1 MKMNANKTNITSKT
15 AAVPN
20 ITVPIGTVRELAPSE
35 ILAAD
40 STDYLLGGALT
51 MRNGRIDKYLFDEGY
66 CQALKVPSNP
76 AKDRFVFYYYDRD
89 HHQGRHRAEDGI
101 LPLRPAVLRR
111 QDGQRQA
118 DAQVQ
123 RQGAGQ
129 DARPEHLR
137 LRREAVQ
144 PRHRTL
150 GQDGSA
156 VREVLQHITLCV
168 LRGESCEIC

>member
-20 ITVPIGTVRELAPSE
+20 ITVPIGTARELAPSE

-40 STDYLLGGALT
+40 STDYLLGGTLT
-51 MRNGRIDKYLFDEGY
+51 MKNGRIDRYLFDEGY
-66 CQALKVPSNP
+66 CQAVRS
-76 AKDRFVFYYYDRD
+76 
-89 HHQGRHRAEDGI
+89 GRHRPGNHCAEDE
-101 LPLRPAVLRR
+101 LLSLRPAVLQQRH
-111 QDGQRQA
+111 GQRRA
-118 DAQVQ
+118 AAQVQ
-123 RQGAGQ
+123 RQGTGQ

-137 LRREAVQ
+137 LRCEAVQ

-156 VREVLQHITLCV
+156 VREVLRHQPVCV
-168 LRGESCEIC
+168 LSW